1 MLSMHEAAAGL
12 QPDADALSPQELA
25 LAQLIVTTLNLET
38 KPAEI
43 APHARL
49 FGEGLG
55 LDSIDILEI
64 ALAISKT
71 YGIRLKS
78 DDENN
83 VRIFSSL
90 RSLHEHIQKLQTR

>member
-1 MLSMHEAAAGL
+1 MPAMPTAAAGL
-12 QPDADALSPQELA
+12 PSGDNALSSQELE
-25 LAQLIVTTLNLET
+25 LAQLIVTTLNLEIQ
-38 KPAEI
+38 PREI
-43 APHARL
+43 APQARL

-83 VRIFSSL
+83 ARIFSSL
-90 RSLHEHIQKLQTR
+90 RSLHEHIQKLRHG